1 MQKCHRENPVLI
13 AGAGPVGL
21 SLALALARRGIP
33 VEVFEK
39 ETELA
44 DEERASTIHPP
55 TLEYLQEW
63 GVLDPV
69 LAAGA
74 KVDRLQYRERDPDR
88 IIASFDYSLIAGDT
102 PFPFRFQL
110 PQNHL
115 TRILR
120 PALLETGLAR
130 IHMGCA
136 VLGHED
142 HGPEQGV
149 TLQVSG
155 AAGRKSHRGCCLVG
169 CDGSA
174 SPTREQLGMVLE
186 GETLEDRFLLI
197 PTDGDLRA
205 VMPDLAPTAYI
216 FDPQEWIIVM
226 HLKGFTR
233 VVFRVAPL
241 VDMERATDDEEV
253 RRRMDRLFGEVP
265 YRILGKSV
273 YRVHQRVAPRF
284 FRGNVILAG
293 DAAHINNPAGG
304 MGMNSGI
311 HDAAHLADSLGRILL
326 EGEDQEKHL
335 GAYEGARRGFALENV
350 QKNTVRNYREL
361 SLQGEAERRARN
373 ADLARTAADPAA
385 ARAFL
390 LRAAMI
396 PDRE

>member
-1 MQKCHRENPVLI
+1 MSTNP
-13 AGAGPVGL
+13 P
-21 SLALALARRGIP
+21 
-33 VEVFEK
+33 
-39 ETELA
+39 
-44 DEERASTIHPP
+44 
-55 TLEYLQEW
+55 
-63 GVLDPV
+63 
-69 LAAGA
+69 
-74 KVDRLQYRERDPDR
+74 
-88 IIASFDYSLIAGDT
+88 
-102 PFPFRFQL
+102 
-110 PQNHL
+110 N
-115 TRILR
+115 LR
-120 PALLETGLAR
+120 
-130 IHMGCA
+130 
-136 VLGHED
+136 
-142 HGPEQGV
+142 
-149 TLQVSG
+149 
-155 AAGRKSHRGCCLVG
+155 
-169 CDGSA
+169 
-174 SPTREQLGMVLE
+174 
-186 GETLEDRFLLI
+186 
-197 PTDGDLRA
+197 
-205 VMPDLAPTAYI
+205 PDLAPTAYI